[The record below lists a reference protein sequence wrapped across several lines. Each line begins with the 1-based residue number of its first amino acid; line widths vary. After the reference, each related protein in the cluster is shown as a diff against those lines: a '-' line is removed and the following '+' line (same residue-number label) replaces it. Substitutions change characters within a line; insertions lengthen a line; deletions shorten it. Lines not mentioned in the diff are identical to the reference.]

1 MMGKQRRPLELAG
14 DGDRLIDWLG
24 REAAAQR
31 ERSRFVCLLGT
42 SVASGYSLVLLA
54 AGDGPGVV
62 PALSVAALFLV
73 LFVASSRR
81 RVEDAARRVIDSLRH
96 RPHEVRR
103 IAHVLC
109 RSRRF
114 TTDAVVIESD
124 SGGCLFVET
133 RDWDVVLNT
142 LAARCRNARVELCG
156 ARPGR
161 RR

>member
-14 DGDRLIDWLG
+14 NADRLIDWLR

-31 ERSRFVCLLGT
+31 ERTRFVFLLGT
-42 SVASGYSLVLLA
+42 IVATGYSLVLLA
-54 AGDGPGVV
+54 VGDRPGLL
-62 PALSVAALFLV
+62 PTLSLATLFLV
-73 LFVASSRR
+73 AFVASSRR
-81 RVEDAARRVIDSLRH
+81 RVEDAARTVIDSLRH

-103 IAHVLC
+103 IAHVVC

-114 TTDAVVIESD
+114 TTDAVVIEGD

-133 RDWDVVLNT
+133 RDWDVVLNV

-156 ARPGR
+156 APPAR
-161 RR
+161 R